1 MAGILDI
8 IFGQQQPG
16 GILSGYERV
25 RQDSGAAP
33 VLAAGGPVGALSP
46 QMAPQAQPISQRAPT
61 GGGGGFGDAI
71 GGFFGNLLG
80 IEGADPGKQQAVDWL
95 TREQGMDPG
104 TATLIAGDKQLFRSY
119 LADRAFPAAPDPMD
133 ALKMQKTQ
141 LEIEQMRNPTTD
153 DIREYQFAVQQGYQG
168 TLPEFMQDM
177 KRAGATS
184 IQNIVGADTAPG
196 LGKLSQDYGYVLD
209 PETRQPVID
218 PETGLP
224 QSAPVPGSPA
234 ALEAEAATR
243 AEEAKGK
250 KRERVTDI
258 VTQDIDRALDI
269 IDNSTLPTTGM
280 IGEWLSGIGGT
291 NARNLRGLVDT
302 VKANAG
308 FEQLQAMREAS
319 PTGGALGQVSE
330 RELAFLQSTIGNL
343 EQSQT
348 AEQLKDNLNRVWNVY
363 QNIIH
368 GEGNFQPRRLGF
380 ERGRGAGSGT
390 DASTMPPP
398 EGIEPEVWEHMP
410 PEDREL
416 WLN

>member
-1 MAGILDI
+1 MAMGILDLI
-8 IFGQQQPG
+8 LGQQQPG

-33 VLAAGGPVGALSP
+33 VLAAGGPVGAFQP
-46 QMAPQAQPISQRAPT
+46 QMAPQAQPMPQRAPA
-61 GGGGGFGDAI
+61 GSGGGFGEAL
-71 GGFFGNLLG
+71 GGIFGNLLG
-80 IEGADPGKQQAVDWL
+80 LPDRSGEQETIDWL
-95 TREQGMDPG
+95 QGQGMDPG
-104 TATLIAGDKQLFRSY
+104 TASLVARDKQLLRSY
-119 LADRAFPAAPDPMD
+119 IGERAFPEPPDPMD
-133 ALKMQKTQ
+133 ALNLQKTQ

-168 TLPEFMQDM
+168 TLPEFMQDI
-177 KRAGATS
+177 KKAGATS

-380 ERGRGAGSGT
+380 EQGRGSQDKPVSEMT
-390 DASTMPPP
+390 D
-398 EGIEPEVWEHMP
+398 E
-410 PEDREL
+410 EL
-416 WLN
+416 EAIINAD